1 MTSHMELGKDTLERK
16 QQLARLKRKG
26 DISFGG
32 YTKAKIYGLLNCISG
47 KRMKLEN
54 RVFFKNEQEAVDA
67 GYRPC
72 GNCLPEKYK
81 LWKAAQNQNGSR
93 MI

>member
-1 MTSHMELGKDTLERK
+1 MVKHALLGSTETERAQK
-16 QQLARLKRKG
+16 LFRLIKNGK
-26 DISFGG
+26 ITFGG
-32 YTKAKIYGLLNCISG
+32 YSKAMIYGTLRCASG

-54 RVFFKNEQEAVDA
+54 RVFFEHEQEAISM

-81 LWKAAQNQNGSR
+81 MWKAGR
-93 MI
+93 G